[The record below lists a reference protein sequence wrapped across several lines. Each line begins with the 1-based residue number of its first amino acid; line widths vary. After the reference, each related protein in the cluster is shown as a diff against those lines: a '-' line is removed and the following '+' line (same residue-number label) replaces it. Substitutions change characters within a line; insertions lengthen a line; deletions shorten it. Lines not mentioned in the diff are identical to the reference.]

1 LREREREGRHL
12 RRKGENGKQ
21 DEALFFFNLFPCVG
35 MWYVKCVR
43 VCARACVCEREGGR
57 EGGRECRVK
66 AEGMDN
72 R

>member
-1 LREREREGRHL
+1 
-12 RRKGENGKQ
+12 
-21 DEALFFFNLFPCVG
+21 
-35 MWYVKCVR
+35 

>member
-1 LREREREGRHL
+1 
-12 RRKGENGKQ
+12 
-21 DEALFFFNLFPCVG
+21 V
-35 MWYVKCVR
+35 
-43 VCARACVCEREGGR
+43 RACVCARVCVRERGR

>member
-1 LREREREGRHL
+1 
-12 RRKGENGKQ
+12 
-21 DEALFFFNLFPCVG
+21 
-35 MWYVKCVR
+35 
-43 VCARACVCEREGGR
+43 VCEREGGR

>member
-1 LREREREGRHL
+1 LRERGGGGKTPEKKRREWEA
-12 RRKGENGKQ
+12 RRGP
-21 DEALFFFNLFPCVG
+21 LLLNLFPCVG

-43 VCARACVCEREGGR
+43 VCVRVCVREGGR